1 MIDQLDHSMNRQ
13 EAGTSVPASFVINT
27 VTPRKESLMS
37 KLGYFFAGV
46 VAGATAL
53 TAAAFLVD
61 DVADKLEAASDSDD
75 DSDDGES
82 SDYADDAEAAGETVN
97 PAS

>member
-1 MIDQLDHSMNRQ
+1 MIDQHNHSTNRQ
-13 EAGTSVPASFVINT
+13 EAGTDAPASFVINT
-27 VTPRKESLMS
+27 VIPRKESLMS

-61 DVADKLEAASDSDD
+61 DVADKLEAASASDD
-75 DSDDGES
+75 DSEEDESCDCADG
-82 SDYADDAEAAGETVN
+82 AEAAGETVN
-97 PAS
+97 PAM

>member
-1 MIDQLDHSMNRQ
+1 MIDQHNHSMNRQ

-27 VTPRKESLMS
+27 VIPRKESLMS

-61 DVADKLEAASDSDD
+61 DAADKLEGASDD
-75 DSDDGES
+75 DSDEGES
-82 SDYADDAEAAGETVN
+82 CDCADGAEAIGETIN
-97 PAS
+97 PAM